1 LTVFTNLITS
11 DCSPYGRADIPRS
24 DLAYRLF
31 CRFSRH
37 NCEILLRSPRQN
49 IYSPLHWVEVYED
62 MSLSQTE
69 IIGFA
74 ADVITLL
81 ESEKEKLKQLGID
94 ADKLI
99 RELKELHEAAVSSN
113 SEQESLKVAAKEATK
128 TTVKLT
134 RDLQVKASGD
144 LDIVIGAYGKN
155 SVDSKIIRRIRS
167 KIKRR
172 EKQADAAKD

>member
-1 LTVFTNLITS
+1 
-11 DCSPYGRADIPRS
+11 
-24 DLAYRLF
+24 
-31 CRFSRH
+31 
-37 NCEILLRSPRQN
+37 
-49 IYSPLHWVEVYED
+49 VEAFED

-69 IIGFA
+69 IIGLG

-99 RELKELHEAAVSSN
+99 RELKQLHEAAVRSN
-113 SEQESLKVAAKEATK
+113 TEQESLKVAAKEATRK
-128 TTVKLT
+128 TVKLT
-134 RDLQVKASGD
+134 HDLHIKASSD

-155 SVDSKIIRRIRS
+155 SIDSKVIRRIRS

-172 EKQADAAKD
+172 ASQAATAKD

>member
-1 LTVFTNLITS
+1 MEAF
-11 DCSPYGRADIPRS
+11 
-24 DLAYRLF
+24 
-31 CRFSRH
+31 
-37 NCEILLRSPRQN
+37 
-49 IYSPLHWVEVYED
+49 ED

-69 IIGFA
+69 IIGLG

-99 RELKELHEAAVSSN
+99 RELKQLHEAAVRSN
-113 SEQESLKVAAKEATK
+113 TEQESLKVAAKEATRK
-128 TTVKLT
+128 TVKLT
-134 RDLQVKASGD
+134 HDLHIKASSD

-155 SVDSKIIRRIRS
+155 SIDSKVIRRIRS

-172 EKQADAAKD
+172 ASQAATAKD